1 MNIMETTKTCPTC
14 NGPVASN
21 PPFASTASG
30 LPGSDRRILPAFI
43 LVLLFGVFGA
53 HRFYA
58 GKIGTAILQLCTC
71 GGLGVWSMIDL
82 ILIVCGAFTD
92 DRGQRITQWT

>member
-1 MNIMETTKTCPTC
+1 METSKTCPTC
-14 NGPVASN
+14 NGPVAPNTPVPSSTPA
-21 PPFASTASG
+21 PPGT
-30 LPGSDRRILPAFI
+30 DKRILPAFI

-53 HRFYA
+53 HRFYV

-71 GGLGVWSMIDL
+71 GGIGIWATIDL

-92 DRGQRITQWT
+92 AKGQRITQWT